1 MNHSRH
7 AITATLAAL
16 LLTSSTTLAAT
27 DSSAPITVV
36 RPVVATVSTETA
48 KDSASIPAPIRVV
61 RPSEASNA
69 IPFNGMVTSKAA
81 AIAATQNDTATTIP
95 STDKKVATHAVHA
108 ADTVTPDKS
117 MGSIGLD
124 TLREAKKYIFRDVP
138 STYWAAQSIA
148 TMTQQ
153 NLISGYSD
161 GTFRPD
167 KPLTREEAASLFS
180 KLINEPSTVMISSTF
195 SDITSDRWSA
205 LAIEAVARKNI
216 ISGYGDN
223 TYRPEQFMSRQEF
236 AVVADNYLHYLGYET
251 QDPTILDN
259 IAYSDQKFVAS
270 WAQDAVRELASLHF
284 LHYNPRNLFNPEKY
298 ITRAEAT
305 EITYRMTQ
313 GDTGKAFKDTLMKQK
328 TEAAADALIVRTF
341 GKNYD
346 FRQHGVKYWKGDTLW
361 VAFANADDAKEYGAA
376 IAFATDKSDLRHLRL
391 TTGPLTQAAIDDM
404 QTDAAYA
411 YHQALADGTIL
422 DVYPNTSVKQLVI
435 VVNHLPDAVKKDL
448 AKRFPDVQFISEA
461 TRDSLSK

>member
-27 DSSAPITVV
+27 DSSAPI
-36 RPVVATVSTETA
+36 
-48 KDSASIPAPIRVV
+48 RVV

-69 IPFNGMVTSKAA
+69 IPFNGMVTSKVA

-95 STDKKVATHAVHA
+95 SGDKKVATHAVHA
-108 ADTVTPDKS
+108 ADTVAPDKS

-422 DVYPNTSVKQLVI
+422 DVYPNTAVKQLVI
-435 VVNHLPDAVKKDL
+435 VVNHLPEAVKKDL

>member
-36 RPVVATVSTETA
+36 RPVVATISTETA

-69 IPFNGMVTSKAA
+69 IPFNGMVTSKAVAAA
-81 AIAATQNDTATTIP
+81 AIQGNTATTIP
-95 STDKKVATHAVHA
+95 STDKKVATHAIH
-108 ADTVTPDKS
+108 TTGTEKSDKV

-448 AKRFPDVQFISEA
+448 SKRFPDVQFISEA

>member
-81 AIAATQNDTATTIP
+81 AAATIQGNTATTIP
-95 STDKKVATHAVHA
+95 STDKKVATHAIH
-108 ADTVTPDKS
+108 TTGTEKFDKA

-448 AKRFPDVQFISEA
+448 SKRFPDVQFISEA

>member
-81 AIAATQNDTATTIP
+81 AAAAIQGNTATTIP
-95 STDKKVATHAVHA
+95 SADKKVATHAIHA
-108 ADTVTPDKS
+108 TGTEKSDKS

-448 AKRFPDVQFISEA
+448 SKRFPDVQFISEA

>member
-61 RPSEASNA
+61 QPSEASNA

-95 STDKKVATHAVHA
+95 SGDKKVATHAVHA
-108 ADTVTPDKS
+108 ADTVTPDKA

-448 AKRFPDVQFISEA
+448 SKRFPDVQFISEA

>member
-69 IPFNGMVTSKAA
+69 IPFNGMITSKAA
-81 AIAATQNDTATTIP
+81 TAAAIQGNTATTIP
-95 STDKKVATHAVHA
+95 SADKKVATHAIHA
-108 ADTVTPDKS
+108 TGTEKSDKS

-180 KLINEPSTVMISSTF
+180 KLINEPSAVMISSTF

-251 QDPTILDN
+251 QDPTILDT
-259 IAYSDQKFVAS
+259 ISYSDQKFVAS

-448 AKRFPDVQFISEA
+448 SKRFPDVQFISEA

>member
-36 RPVVATVSTETA
+36 RPVVTTVSTETA

-69 IPFNGMVTSKAA
+69 IPFNGMVTSKVAA
-81 AIAATQNDTATTIP
+81 VAATQNDTATTIP
-95 STDKKVATHAVHA
+95 SGDKKVATHAVHA
-108 ADTVTPDKS
+108 ADTVTPDKA

>member
-69 IPFNGMVTSKAA
+69 IPFNGMITSKAA
-81 AIAATQNDTATTIP
+81 TAAAIQGNTATTIP
-95 STDKKVATHAVHA
+95 SADKKVATHAIHA
-108 ADTVTPDKS
+108 TGTEKSDKS

-180 KLINEPSTVMISSTF
+180 KLINEPSAVMISSTF

-435 VVNHLPDAVKKDL
+435 VVNHLPDAVRKDL
-448 AKRFPDVQFISEA
+448 SKRFPDVQFISEA

>member
-48 KDSASIPAPIRVV
+48 KDSTSIPAPIRVV

-69 IPFNGMVTSKAA
+69 IPFNGMVTSKVAA
-81 AIAATQNDTATTIP
+81 VAATQNDTATTIP
-95 STDKKVATHAVHA
+95 SGDKKVATHAVHA

-259 IAYSDQKFVAS
+259 IAYSDQKFIAS

-361 VAFANADDAKEYGAA
+361 VAFANADDAKEYSAA

-448 AKRFPDVQFISEA
+448 SKRFPDVQFISEA

>member
-1 MNHSRH
+1 MNHSRY

-69 IPFNGMVTSKAA
+69 IPFNGMVTSKVAA
-81 AIAATQNDTATTIP
+81 VAATQNDTATTIP
-95 STDKKVATHAVHA
+95 SGDKKVATHAVHA

-422 DVYPNTSVKQLVI
+422 DVYPNTSVKQLII

-448 AKRFPDVQFISEA
+448 SKRFPDVQFISEA

>member
-81 AIAATQNDTATTIP
+81 AAAAIQGNTATTIP
-95 STDKKVATHAVHA
+95 SGDKKVATHAVHA
-108 ADTVTPDKS
+108 TDTVTPDKA

-448 AKRFPDVQFISEA
+448 SKRFPDVQFISEA

>member
-36 RPVVATVSTETA
+36 RPVVATISTETA
-48 KDSASIPAPIRVV
+48 KGSASIPAPIRVV

-69 IPFNGMVTSKAA
+69 IPFNGMVTSKAVAAA
-81 AIAATQNDTATTIP
+81 AIQGNTATTIP
-95 STDKKVATHAVHA
+95 STDKKVATHAIH
-108 ADTVTPDKS
+108 TTGTEKSDKA

-435 VVNHLPDAVKKDL
+435 VVNYLPDAVKKDL
-448 AKRFPDVQFISEA
+448 SKRFPDVQFISEA

>member
-69 IPFNGMVTSKAA
+69 IPFNGMITSKAA
-81 AIAATQNDTATTIP
+81 TAAAIQGNTATTIP
-95 STDKKVATHAVHA
+95 SADKKVATHAIHA
-108 ADTVTPDKS
+108 TGTEQSDNF

-448 AKRFPDVQFISEA
+448 SKRFPDVQFISEA

>member
-69 IPFNGMVTSKAA
+69 IPFNGMVTSKVAA
-81 AIAATQNDTATTIP
+81 VAATQNDTATTIP
-95 STDKKVATHAVHA
+95 SGDKKVATHAVHA
-108 ADTVTPDKS
+108 ADTVTPDKA